1 MHRKIC
7 LRSVKDLSCVHSKK
21 LLAWML
27 SILLAAL
34 IVQGIHADGVS
45 SIQSVARSLYSVEK
59 IFLAACAVVFG
70 WKH

>member
-1 MHRKIC
+1 
-7 LRSVKDLSCVHSKK
+7 
-21 LLAWML
+21 ML